1 MMDEKWLVEQALA
14 AGFADAAVMDT
25 KDLVF
30 VPSFR
35 PLCAENVCGKYGA
48 NYACPPDCGSVEE
61 MRARVLGWRRALVM
75 QTMWD
80 IDDSLD
86 ESQTKPAKSRH
97 NRMTCALR
105 ETLEE
110 PVLMIGAGIVGY
122 VLIKLDFCMPPI
134 ILGLILSDTVESN
147 LSRTLVLSDGSLR
160 IFLTHPIALA
170 LLAVAAVSLL
180 SPIILKFWKGRS
192 AKSAEK

>member
-110 PVLMIGAGIVGY
+110 PVLMIGAGGCDLCAPCAITAGEPCRFPDKRFSCLSAYCIFVREMAGACGMDY
-122 VLIKLDFCMPPI
+122 DCGPGVTAFFSVFCFDPLPE
-134 ILGLILSDTVESN
+134 G
-147 LSRTLVLSDGSLR
+147 
-160 IFLTHPIALA
+160 PA
-170 LLAVAAVSLL
+170 
-180 SPIILKFWKGRS
+180 
-192 AKSAEK
+192 